1 MLNLLYCSRRK
12 FSPLFSDHL
21 FYKIIHMLASLYFSV
36 TMVPSVCPHGWKPSS
51 DLEMID
57 AAGATH
63 RPLLL
68 CCGLPPF
75 GELSFC
81 PCLWLRVSKTLSR
94 AHLSVRS
101 RGGSGWV
108 PHSPTLVQCQPAAL
122 HVHPLL
128 LSPSLEIDHDDGS
141 KSLQPL

>member
-36 TMVPSVCPHGWKPSS
+36 TMVPSVCPHGWKPYS
-51 DLEMID
+51 DPEMIP
-57 AAGATH
+57 ASGATPPTSH
-63 RPLLL
+63 ALLWFPSIWETFFLPLSVAT
-68 CCGLPPF
+68 CF
-75 GELSFC
+75 
-81 PCLWLRVSKTLSR
+81 RNTLQAR
-94 AHLSVRS
+94 LSVRR

-108 PHSPTLVQCQPAAL
+108 PHSPTLVQSQPAAL

-128 LSPSLEIDHDDGS
+128 LSPHLEIDHDDGS